1 MSSWDP
7 FLHSFYRDFALGL
20 NHKHTTVISVFMPK
34 KQMKPT
40 KILNNRGLKNMLNN
54 VHHLNKDNM
63 HISRSYLI
71 LVPPNKKTQY
81 YYLCKDNLTEN
92 FTLLTVHK

>member
-1 MSSWDP
+1 
-7 FLHSFYRDFALGL
+7 
-20 NHKHTTVISVFMPK
+20 
-34 KQMKPT
+34 
-40 KILNNRGLKNMLNN
+40 MLNN
-54 VHHLNKDNM
+54 VHRLNKDNM